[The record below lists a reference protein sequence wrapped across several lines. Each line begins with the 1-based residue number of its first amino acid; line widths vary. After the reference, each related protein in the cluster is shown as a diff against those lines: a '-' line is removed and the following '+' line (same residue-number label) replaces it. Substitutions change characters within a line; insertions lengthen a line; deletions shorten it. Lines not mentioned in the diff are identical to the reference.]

1 MLHSS
6 IFYLYV
12 CKANNNAREGIS
24 LNKVLYNCNQ
34 TKYFQSNRNRKQ
46 VQETK
51 TENRNNYETNLEAM
65 KTSNVQKTENR
76 PIKKTISFLSI
87 KLGQT
92 DLMIGC
98 WMSQIGANSRHFQK
112 RISTTNF

>member
-1 MLHSS
+1 
-6 IFYLYV
+6 
-12 CKANNNAREGIS
+12 
-24 LNKVLYNCNQ
+24 
-34 TKYFQSNRNRKQ
+34 
-46 VQETK
+46 
-51 TENRNNYETNLEAM
+51 M
-65 KTSNVQKTENR
+65 KTINVQKTEDR

-98 WMSQIGANSRHFQK
+98 WMSPILAGSRHFQK